1 MKMNGGNQMSL
12 FRGCATAIITPFLAE
27 GIDYQGLGRLIEE
40 QIESGIDAIILAGT
54 TGEAATLS
62 EKEYK
67 DLIEFGVKCVAGRV
81 PLIIGAGSN
90 ATQKAVENCQYAEA
104 MGADG
109 VLVVN
114 PYYNK
119 GTQKS
124 IVEHFRAI
132 NQGISLPI
140 LVYNVPSRTGMNI
153 QAETVLELSKLE
165 HVVGIKEASGD
176 INQIAEICRIC
187 PEDFDVYSGN
197 DNMVVPVMSLGG
209 IGVIS
214 VVSNIIPKEVVEMTH
229 LYLAGKTVEA
239 KNKQLSMNGLVNAM
253 FIESNPAPVKFALNQ
268 LGKPAGILRLPLME
282 ISEVSQVEVL
292 ASMRDFGLLECE

>member
-1 MKMNGGNQMSL
+1 MSL

-90 ATQKAVENCQYAEA
+90 ATRKAVENCQYAEA

-229 LYLAGKTVEA
+229 LYLEGKTVEA
-239 KNKQLSMNGLVNAM
+239 KDKQLSMNGLVNAM